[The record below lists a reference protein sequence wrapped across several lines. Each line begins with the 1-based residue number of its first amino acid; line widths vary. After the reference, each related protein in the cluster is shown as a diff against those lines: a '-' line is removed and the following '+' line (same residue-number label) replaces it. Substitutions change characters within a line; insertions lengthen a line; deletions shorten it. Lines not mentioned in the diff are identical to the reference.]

1 MMSRFMCDA
10 PLCSPILS
18 GHINRFALS
27 GSPMDTYHIFVR
39 AYQSEVTTQVSS
51 GRHLREP
58 EGSRGSHLPTS
69 STIACAM
76 GRRKL
81 VEDLACSLFRAAK
94 SQPLAKNTL
103 SGNRRDARLHEGHR
117 RCRYT
122 TNPGLRHPKHRRWRN
137 YDHHPGG
144 DDGEAALHSLK
155 RRHVHTSNPG

>member
-81 VEDLACSLFRAAK
+81 VGDLACSLFRAAK

-103 SGNRRDARLHEGHR
+103 SLLVAQRFLALAQSVDPE
-117 RCRYT
+117 
-122 TNPGLRHPKHRRWRN
+122 
-137 YDHHPGG
+137 
-144 DDGEAALHSLK
+144 LHSGGLQHAVSTY
-155 RRHVHTSNPG
+155 RRRQSGADLRE

>member
-39 AYQSEVTTQVSS
+39 AYQSGVTTQVSS
-51 GRHLREP
+51 CRHLREP

-81 VEDLACSLFRAAK
+81 VGDLACSLFRVAK

-103 SGNRRDARLHEGHR
+103 SQFEVKHMRDKFLYIFANLIIIWSYG
-117 RCRYT
+117 
-122 TNPGLRHPKHRRWRN
+122 PI
-137 YDHHPGG
+137 
-144 DDGEAALHSLK
+144 
-155 RRHVHTSNPG
+155 